1 MQSMED
7 VGAERTN
14 SVDGFDAWKKRKGQ
28 ANDVRPVYFV
38 PTMGALH
45 EGHGA
50 LIKAARQAGGAQAE
64 VVVSV
69 YVNPTQF
76 NDREDFL
83 TYPKTRDD
91 DMRLAAEAG
100 ADIVVFP
107 AAKEMYPK
115 GIPDCLEKVDY
126 GTLTRLWEAACR
138 PGHFD
143 GVVAVV
149 RSLFEHTQPALAFFG
164 EKDWQQLAVIRRL
177 AAEEFP
183 GTTVVSVETVRE
195 FGGLAKSSRNTRLS
209 EAGRKHAQALH
220 SALLSAAEAKGE
232 PRVMEGLLRSLAEDG
247 FDVEY
252 FAVVNADTLSQPW
265 SGSSAGRVLVA
276 AKYEG
281 VRLIDN
287 VEVLP

>member
-1 MQSMED
+1 MEI
-7 VGAERTN
+7 VRTDMGM
-14 SVDGFDAWKKRKGQ
+14 SVDGFATWKAMRRQ
-28 ANDVRPVYFV
+28 AEDVRPVYFV

-50 LIKAARQAGGAQAE
+50 LIKAARQTRGSEAE

-76 NDREDFL
+76 NESEDFL
-83 TYPKTRDD
+83 TYPKSRVKDVQ
-91 DMRLAAEAG
+91 LALEAG
-100 ADIVVFP
+100 ADVVVFP
-107 AAKEMYPK
+107 ETEEVYPG
-115 GIPDCLEKVDY
+115 GIPERLESVDY
-126 GTLTRLWEAACR
+126 GALTHLWEAEHR

-149 RSLFEHTQPALAFFG
+149 RSLFEHTQPTRAFFG

-177 AAEEFP
+177 AADEFP
-183 GTTVVSVETVRE
+183 GLQVVPVETERE
-195 FGGLAKSSRNTRLS
+195 PGGLAKSSRNTRLS
-209 EAGRKHAQALH
+209 DEGRCHAESLHWALR
-220 SALLSAAEAKGE
+220 SVADAKGDPE
-232 PRVMEGLLRSLAEDG
+232 VMAEVLRSLSDRG

-252 FAVVNADTLSQPW
+252 FAVVDADTLRQPW
-265 SGSSAGRVLVA
+265 SGDGPGRVLVA